1 MKPGRNDIKLNIL
14 ITGRELE
21 ELQRYTCDMAESFGL
36 DKRID
41 EYKGKKPI
49 GFYSWDFDCLLC
61 VIEGALED
69 HQNYPDKGD
78 PGYLALKQL
87 YDRLK
92 QDLKI
97 F

>member
-21 ELQRYTCDMAESFGL
+21 ELQRYTYDMAESFGL
-36 DKRID
+36 DRRIE

-49 GFYSWDFDCLLC
+49 GLYSWDFECLLM
-61 VIEGALED
+61 VIEDALKD
-69 HQNYPDKGD
+69 HQNYPDKND

-92 QDLKI
+92 QEYQK